1 MSGWDDLISGEEMTR
16 LRGLIAQDS
25 ISSFSSLWDGF
36 PVTVIG
42 GPELSMECSRQYQV
56 RISGVLSFGET
67 PSSTLS
73 SASTQDLALA
83 HRAEILEQR
92 QRQMRFG

>member
-1 MSGWDDLISGEEMTR
+1 MSGLGGPISGAGMIQSQVS
-16 LRGLIAQDS
+16 IARDS
-25 ISSFSSLWDGF
+25 LSSYSNPLDDFRAK
-36 PVTVIG
+36 VIG
-42 GPELSMECSRQYQV
+42 ERYNSMECFHLSQV
-56 RISGVLSFGET
+56 PTSDVSVSGET

-92 QRQMRFG
+92 QKKMRFG